1 MIVRKLLKSK
11 VAKNASWLIAGRI
24 IQMILSFFVGLLTA
38 RYLGPS
44 NYGLVN
50 YAATY
55 TTFFASLC
63 TLGINSIIV
72 KNFIDYPEEQG
83 TTLCTAIILRA
94 ISSIASM
101 VAIMGISFIAD
112 KGEPTTQLIVLLCSA
127 GMVFQIFDTF
137 NYWFQAKLQSKFSA
151 IATLVAYIMV
161 SVYRIVL
168 LIFEKDVAWFALVSS
183 IDYAVIA
190 CFLAIAYKKNNG
202 PKFKFSW
209 KKGKQLLSE
218 SYNFI
223 LSSLMVS
230 IYGSTDRFMLKQMIG
245 EESVGYYATAVTLC
259 NMWVFVLSAVVDS
272 LTPPIMQAYSEDKA
286 IYEKRNKQLYA
297 IVFYVSAFVSLCFM
311 LFGRIA
317 IRILYGEAYSGAAT
331 PLSIITWYTAFSYLG
346 VARNAW
352 IVCEHKQFYLK
363 YLYIGAAITNVVINA
378 LLIPKWGASG
388 AAMASL
394 LTQSSTILI
403 FPALIKDLRPNV
415 KLMID
420 AIRFKDIS
428 NK

>member
-394 LTQSSTILI
+394 LTQLSTILI

>member
-50 YAATY
+50 YAVTY

-168 LIFEKDVAWFALVSS
+168 LIFEKDVAWFALASS

-209 KKGKQLLSE
+209 KKGKQLLS
-218 SYNFI
+218 
-223 LSSLMVS
+223 
-230 IYGSTDRFMLKQMIG
+230 R
-245 EESVGYYATAVTLC
+245 VT
-259 NMWVFVLSAVVDS
+259 M
-272 LTPPIMQAYSEDKA
+272 
-286 IYEKRNKQLYA
+286 
-297 IVFYVSAFVSLCFM
+297 
-311 LFGRIA
+311 
-317 IRILYGEAYSGAAT
+317 
-331 PLSIITWYTAFSYLG
+331 
-346 VARNAW
+346 
-352 IVCEHKQFYLK
+352 
-363 YLYIGAAITNVVINA
+363 
-378 LLIPKWGASG
+378 
-388 AAMASL
+388 
-394 LTQSSTILI
+394 
-403 FPALIKDLRPNV
+403 
-415 KLMID
+415 
-420 AIRFKDIS
+420 
-428 NK
+428 

>member
-1 MIVRKLLKSK
+1 MIVQKLLKNK

-38 RYLGPS
+38 RYLGPG
-44 NYGLVN
+44 NYGLIN

-63 TLGINSIIV
+63 SLGINSIIV
-72 KNFIDYPEEQG
+72 KNFIDYPEEEG

-94 ISSIASM
+94 ISSVASLIA
-101 VAIMGISFIAD
+101 IIGISFVAD
-112 KGEPTTQLIVLLCSA
+112 RGEVTTQLVVLLCGV
-127 GMVFQIFDTF
+127 GMLFQIFDTY
-137 NYWFQAKLQSKFSA
+137 NYWFQAKLLSKFSA
-151 IATLVAYIMV
+151 IATLVAYILV
-161 SVYRIVL
+161 SAYRIVL
-168 LIFEKDVAWFALVSS
+168 LIFKKDVAWFALASS
-183 IDYAVIA
+183 IDYAVLA
-190 CFLAIAYKKNNG
+190 CFLAAAYKRNDG

-245 EESVGYYATAVTLC
+245 EESVGYYTTALTLC
-259 NMWVFVLSAVVDS
+259 NIWVFILSAIIDS
-272 LTPPIMQAYSEDKA
+272 LTPTIMQSHNENEGLYK
-286 IYEKRNKQLYA
+286 KLNKQLYA

-311 LFGRIA
+311 LFGRVA
-317 IRILYGEAYSGAAT
+317 IRILYGEAYNDAAI
-331 PLSIITWYTAFSYLG
+331 PLSIITWYTSFSYLG

-352 IVCEHKQFYLK
+352 IVCEHKQAFLK
-363 YLYIGAAITNVVINA
+363 YLYLGAAISNIILNA
-378 LLIPKWGASG
+378 ILIPIWGASG

-394 LTQSSTILI
+394 ITQMSTILV
-403 FPALIKDLRPNV
+403 FPALVKDLRPNV
-415 KLMID
+415 RLMFD
-420 AIRFKDIS
+420 AILLKDVF
-428 NK
+428 